1 MWIIFHVM
9 PVKPD
14 DTDPSAAE
22 WNPYLGSS
30 VVVRVFLSG
39 FLRARD
45 MVLETILL
53 IAGCSIAI
61 CVVVALV
68 SALCSLLLRLAC
80 FVFELLCKLLCF
92 LVCAAFACCVAASV
106 VAFVSAAVPVLIG
119 YAAEVLPV
127 MVAFVSAAVPVLVG
141 YAAEVLPVI
150 VAVSAQGC
158 FWCITKLAPI
168 VAAGVQLGVGY
179 VADACSL
186 SVASPRLSVLIE
198 LLLFGLTFLWWSR
211 GCSSTHMTLYHQTDP
226 AAANAILRSG
236 KMMRGSAGLAGAGI
250 YFATS
255 KQDTNHKAHQ
265 RGAYLECRV
274 QVGKVKTVSANGDP
288 SITCRSL
295 RREGYDSVLIP
306 RQNGHEY
313 VVYDWAQVK
322 SVRRV

>member
-1 MWIIFHVM
+1 ME
-9 PVKPD
+9 PL
-14 DTDPSAAE
+14 
-22 WNPYLGSS
+22 LGSLNRVS
-30 VVVRVFLSG
+30 SFVGRNNVMLSRFFVGLFASAEHVR
-39 FLRARD
+39 
-45 MVLETILL
+45 MVLETIVLCLL
-53 IAGCSIAI
+53 IAGCSIAT

-211 GCSSTHMTLYHQTDP
+211 GCSSTHMTLYHQTNP

-236 KMMRGSAGLAGAGI
+236 KMMRGSAGLAGGGI

-255 KQDTNHKAHQ
+255 KQDTDHTRRTNGEPTWNVA
-265 RGAYLECRV
+265 CR
-274 QVGKVKTVSANGDP
+274 
-288 SITCRSL
+288 
-295 RREGYDSVLIP
+295 
-306 RQNGHEY
+306 
-313 VVYDWAQVK
+313 W
-322 SVRRV
+322 VR